1 MSMLED
7 EPLVLFGTD
16 YSACPCSAVAFCG
29 TAAPANVLLYSSQL
43 SMIKQFIS
51 GGTAAAFLVDALVL
65 QDPDIV
71 AVPFS
76 EPIYFDT
83 VLLWKRDQYIYS
95 DVERFL
101 RFAGDFN
108 FVV

>member
-1 MSMLED
+1 MLS
-7 EPLVLFGTD
+7 LF
-16 YSACPCSAVAFCG
+16 AEQQLRP
-29 TAAPANVLLYSSQL
+29 NVLLYSSQL
-43 SMIKQFIS
+43 SMIKQFIA

-76 EPIYFDT
+76 DPIYFDT
-83 VLLWKRDQYIYS
+83 VLLWKRDQYLYS

-108 FVV
+108 FVVK

>member
-1 MSMLED
+1 MSRWYFSGRIRRLPMRCCRFSRSSSSW
-7 EPLVLFGTD
+7 PQR
-16 YSACPCSAVAFCG
+16 
-29 TAAPANVLLYSSQL
+29 VLLYSSQL
-43 SMIKQFIS
+43 SMIKQFIA

-71 AVPFS
+71 AVPFL

>member
-1 MSMLED
+1 
-7 EPLVLFGTD
+7 
-16 YSACPCSAVAFCG
+16 
-29 TAAPANVLLYSSQL
+29 
-43 SMIKQFIS
+43 MIKHFIA
-51 GGTAAAFLVDALVL
+51 GGTAAAFWWTALVL

-83 VLLWKRDQYIYS
+83 VLLWKRDQYLYS

-108 FVV
+108 FVVK